1 VGERNRVRQQILSL
15 IKEKLT
21 LAAKAG
27 RISIPLNGTAEADAL
42 PNAQLL
48 AGVPKACYWPAAP

>member
-21 LAAKAG
+21 SAAKAG
-27 RISIPLNGTAEADAL
+27 RISIPLNGTAEADA
-42 PNAQLL
+42 P
-48 AGVPKACYWPAAP
+48 P